1 MMGMDTKLLKQ
12 KILDLAIR
20 GKLVPQDP
28 NDEPASVLLERIRT
42 EREKLIA
49 EGKLK
54 RSKNTSDNRQYENVP
69 FEVPKSW
76 EWCKV
81 EDFSFGLQYGTSEK
95 SLHEGLVPVLRMG
108 NITCHGTIDY
118 SDLVYSSNEDD
129 IDKYSLQYNDLLFNR
144 TNSSEWVGKTAIY
157 KAEKPALYAGYL
169 IRIRT
174 FVVYPDFINFVMNS
188 SYHRDW
194 CNQVKTDA
202 VNQSN
207 INAQKLSKLQIPLPP
222 LSEQE
227 RIVAEIDRW
236 FALID
241 ELEKDKNDLQDAIK
255 QTKNKI
261 LDLAIHGKL
270 VEQDPNDESASDLLK
285 RIAPNATPCDN
296 SHYPNI
302 PESWCVCTFKDVFD
316 IAMGSSPSG
325 NSLNKNKVGVE
336 FHQGKINFSDVYLKE
351 SDIYTQMPTKF
362 AEAQSLLLCVRA
374 PVGMVNITER
384 KICIGRGLC
393 CLKPKEGIDF
403 MFAFYALQTH
413 KDHFEEQA
421 SGSTFN
427 AISGD
432 TIRNELFILPPYMM
446 QIRIRKKLEN
456 VLQQINTI
464 ITIL

>member
-1 MMGMDTKLLKQ
+1 MRTIEQIEQYQDGMHK
-12 KILDLAIR
+12 AI
-20 GKLVPQDP
+20 
-28 NDEPASVLLERIRT
+28 
-42 EREKLIA
+42 
-49 EGKLK
+49 
-54 RSKNTSDNRQYENVP
+54 
-69 FEVPKSW
+69 
-76 EWCKV
+76 
-81 EDFSFGLQYGTSEK
+81 
-95 SLHEGLVPVLRMG
+95 
-108 NITCHGTIDY
+108 
-118 SDLVYSSNEDD
+118 
-129 IDKYSLQYNDLLFNR
+129 
-144 TNSSEWVGKTAIY
+144 
-157 KAEKPALYAGYL
+157 
-169 IRIRT
+169 
-174 FVVYPDFINFVMNS
+174 
-188 SYHRDW
+188 
-194 CNQVKTDA
+194 
-202 VNQSN
+202 
-207 INAQKLSKLQIPLPP
+207 QKLRAK
-222 LSEQE
+222 
-227 RIVAEIDRW
+227 V
-236 FALID
+236 
-241 ELEKDKNDLQDAIK
+241 
-255 QTKNKI
+255 

-270 VEQDPNDESASDLLK
+270 VPQDPKDEPAIEILK
-285 RIAPNATPCDN
+285 RINPNYVPCDT